1 MDGNENQAELGT
13 RVAMV
18 LYRYALAVDT
28 GDLEAL
34 RAMVTEDI
42 QITRADGTRSG
53 IEPFLDVY
61 RAQFASKTE
70 GLKHVV
76 TNVLAD
82 SLPDGSIQTHA
93 YFEATMF
100 EPKETKRVIGSYQ
113 DILREVDGVLKL
125 AHKKIAVQR
134 VLQLPQATQAWVG
147 AGVAAS

>member
-1 MDGNENQAELGT
+1 MNSNENQTDLGT
-13 RVAMV
+13 RAARV

-28 GDLEAL
+28 GDLKAL

-42 QITRADGTRSG
+42 QITRADGIRSG
-53 IEPFLDVY
+53 TEPFLNVY

-82 SLPDGSIQTHA
+82 RLPDGSIQTHA

-100 EPKETKRVIGSYQ
+100 EQQETKRVIGSYQ

-134 VLQLPQATQAWVG
+134 VLRLPQATQAWVG

>member
-1 MDGNENQAELGT
+1 MASNENQTDLSM
-13 RVAMV
+13 RVARA

-28 GDLEAL
+28 GDLKAL
-34 RAMVTEDI
+34 RAMVTEDV
-42 QITRADGTRSG
+42 QISRADGTRSG
-53 IEPFLDVY
+53 MEPFLDVY

-82 SLPDGSIQTHA
+82 RLPDGSIQTHA

-100 EPKETKRVIGSYQ
+100 EPQETKRVIGSYQ
-113 DILREVDGVLKL
+113 DIFRELDGVLKL

-134 VLQLPQATQAWVG
+134 VLRLPQATQAWVG
-147 AGVAAS
+147 AGMAAS

>member
-1 MDGNENQAELGT
+1 MYSNENQTELST
-13 RVAMV
+13 RVARV

-28 GDLEAL
+28 GDLKAL

-82 SLPDGSIQTHA
+82 RLPDGSIQTHA

-100 EPKETKRVIGSYQ
+100 ESQETKRVIGSYQ